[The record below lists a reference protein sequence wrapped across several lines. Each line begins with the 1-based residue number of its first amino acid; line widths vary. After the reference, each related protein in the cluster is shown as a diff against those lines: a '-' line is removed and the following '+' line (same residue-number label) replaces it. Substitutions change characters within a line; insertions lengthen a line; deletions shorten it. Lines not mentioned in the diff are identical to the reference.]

1 MRKSVPIL
9 AAACMFLSMAAQTA
23 AASGPW
29 KLSLWQFGVP
39 VTQVQAGSEFEI
51 RGEGFHSPLPVKVCL
66 VDRQCQLAEAD
77 RGGEFRLTRTISD
90 SGSYEVWAHQAHDM
104 NISGW
109 RVRAKAPL
117 DVMN

>member
-1 MRKSVPIL
+1 MRKSIPIL
-9 AAACMFLSMAAQTA
+9 AVACLFLLMAAQAA

-39 VTQVQAGSEFEI
+39 VTEVQAGSEFEI
-51 RGEGFHSPLPVKVCL
+51 HGEGFHAVLPVKVCL
-66 VDRQCQLAEAD
+66 VDRQCQLADPD

-90 SGSYEVWAHQAHDM
+90 AGSFEIWAHQAHDM
-104 NISGW
+104 NITGW

-117 DVMN
+117 VVRN